1 MSAPRTMP
9 EVPGAEGAGAWRA
22 AIGYVLLGLVAF
34 AVVQKGWGFLGDKAF
49 VTTLAGLL
57 AVVVY
62 GFLSFRNLRVPFIVL
77 ILAIGGFK
85 FLIAV
90 RVPFLPDLYLDR
102 IMLVWLTVVFLVKT
116 MVTGR
121 RLRGPYGLDVLI
133 VVFALYTISQVY
145 VHDMQFFNVWV
156 NSILIPFTVYF
167 LAKNIIRTTSAVRTL
182 FAFLLALSIYYNVTS
197 VAEKFNITWLIWP
210 KYIITMATEQFQG
223 RSQGP
228 FMQAPLFG
236 TVIGMLLPLHLYFI
250 ATVRNRLGRLAL
262 GLSLVLGL
270 AGLYFTYTRG
280 SWLTGVVALLVTVAL
295 NRKAYLRYLAPVALV
310 VPLLAVSVLNV
321 SQDKFL
327 QERVSN
333 DQTIGSRIG
342 TAVTVLRVWR
352 DHPLFGVGFFQ
363 YRNVRDNYI
372 QPVEVPGMPVI
383 RFFQFRHN
391 AIHDIY
397 LGPLA
402 ETGLV
407 GIGLQFSI
415 YLLAVMAFFRKYRE
429 RSRGDPIMLYA
440 LPVFGGIMTGYF
452 VGGIAFDYRFF
463 AIVPTL
469 LMMCAGVMNGD
480 LEDSSRQRAPVMEPT
495 I

>member
-1 MSAPRTMP
+1 MP
-9 EVPGAEGAGAWRA
+9 EVPGAGGAGAWRA
-22 AIGYVLLGLVAF
+22 AIGYVLLALTAF

-49 VTTLAGLL
+49 VTSLAGLL
-57 AVVVY
+57 AVLVY
-62 GFLSFRNLRVPFIVL
+62 GYVSFRNLRVPFIML
-77 ILAIGGFK
+77 ILSIGGFK

-102 IMLVWLTVVFLVKT
+102 IMLVWATLVFLIKT
-116 MVTGR
+116 IATGR
-121 RLRGPYGLDVLI
+121 GLRGPYGLDSLVLM
-133 VVFALYTISQVY
+133 FGLYTITQVY
-145 VHDMQFFNVWV
+145 IHDMQFFNIWI
-156 NSILIPFTVYF
+156 NSTLMPFTVYF
-167 LAKNIIRTTSAVRTL
+167 LAKNVVRTTSAVRTL
-182 FAFLLALSIYYNVTS
+182 FGFLLALSIYYNVTS
-197 VAEKFNITWLIWP
+197 VAEKFNINWLIWP
-210 KYIITMATEQFQG
+210 KYIITMATVQFHG

-250 ATVRNRLGRLAL
+250 ATVRSRLGRVALAVSL
-262 GLSLVLGL
+262 GLGL

-280 SWLTGVVALLVTVAL
+280 SWLTGIVALLVTVAL
-295 NRKAYLRYLAPVALV
+295 NRKAYLKYLAPVAII
-310 VPLLAVSVLNV
+310 VPLLAVSVFNV
-321 SQDKFL
+321 AQDKFL
-327 QERVSN
+327 QERVQN
-333 DQTIGSRIG
+333 EQTIGSRVG

-402 ETGLV
+402 ETGLI
-407 GIGLQFSI
+407 GTGLQFSI
-415 YLLAVMAFFRKYRE
+415 YWLAIMAFVRKYRE

-463 AIVPTL
+463 AVVPTL

-480 LEDSSRQRAPVMEPT
+480 LEDSSRIASERLESAS
-495 I
+495 